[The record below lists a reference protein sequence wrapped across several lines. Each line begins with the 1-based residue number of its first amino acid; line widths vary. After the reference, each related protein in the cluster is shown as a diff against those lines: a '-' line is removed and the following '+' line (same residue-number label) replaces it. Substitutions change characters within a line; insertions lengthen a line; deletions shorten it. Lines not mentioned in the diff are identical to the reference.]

1 MKYPILFRTVAAIV
15 LLGDATHLVTAFH
28 PHAKP
33 TNACGKSLFLG
44 RPMASSSS
52 LQARKTQTCE
62 STRTFDP
69 LHLASDESSL
79 LRPLATTTPASVPL
93 EKEPSNPLDRAG
105 WAAATALV
113 PLTVG
118 AQQAVAATVGISQGY
133 LNPANF
139 QPVCATSDGFYRFLQ
154 TSVRAIVG
162 PESFVE
168 YGPLIAGGLLR
179 VRLELCVVESFFQEA
194 VGPFIAQNGISW
206 ILPWHETVETFLA
219 GAIFSLATTFILI
232 GSTKII
238 MVVVTY
244 TDVLIGLPCRIFG
257 GFAFDRASGKP
268 VTLDLGFGPFKK
280 RFIGPPEPKEGE
292 APLGKDISKADPA
305 SLVVI
310 LLSGA
315 VRVTGQA
322 LGVSLWQSR
331 GNNRYT
337 KTALLF
343 CASLV
348 DDFFLSSVHFFSK
361 HTGTQLVREVLEAI
375 DSFVGRYLV
384 LLATFYLAIKFVHFK
399 IFPDFP

>member
-1 MKYPILFRTVAAIV
+1 MLFRTVAAVV
-15 LLGDATHLVTAFH
+15 LLGNACHLVTAFH
-28 PHAKP
+28 LHARP
-33 TNACGKSLFLG
+33 TNICGRSLFLG
-44 RPMASSSS
+44 RPIFSSSS
-52 LQARKTQTCE
+52 LQARKTQTCTD
-62 STRTFDP
+62 TRTFDP
-69 LHLASDESSL
+69 LNLAASDELSL
-79 LRPLATTTPASVPL
+79 LRPLASTTTTTSS
-93 EKEPSNPLDRAG
+93 KESSNPLDRAG
-105 WAAATALV
+105 WAAATALI

-118 AQQAVAATVGISQGY
+118 AQQALAASDISQGY

-154 TSVRAIVG
+154 TSVRTIVG

-194 VGPFIAQNGISW
+194 VGPFIAQNGVSW

-244 TDVLIGLPCRIFG
+244 TDILVGLPFRLLG

-280 RFIGPPEPKEGE
+280 RIIGPPEPKEGE
-292 APLGKDISKADPA
+292 TPFSWKDIGKADPV

-322 LGVSLWQSR
+322 VGVS
-331 GNNRYT
+331 T
-337 KTALLF
+337 
-343 CASLV
+343 
-348 DDFFLSSVHFFSK
+348 
-361 HTGTQLVREVLEAI
+361 
-375 DSFVGRYLV
+375 
-384 LLATFYLAIKFVHFK
+384 
-399 IFPDFP
+399 

>member
-1 MKYPILFRTVAAIV
+1 MNYPTLFRTVAAVV
-15 LLGDATHLVTAFH
+15 LLGDATHVVKAFH
-28 PHAKP
+28 PHARHSA
-33 TNACGKSLFLG
+33 ACGRSLFLG
-44 RPMASSSS
+44 RPIASSTS
-52 LQARKTQTCE
+52 LQVRKTQTCTG
-62 STRTFDP
+62 TRTFDP
-69 LHLASDESSL
+69 LNLASEESSL
-79 LRPLATTTPASVPL
+79 LRPLATTATSSSVPL
-93 EKEPSNPLDRAG
+93 EKESSNLLDRAG
-105 WAAATALV
+105 WAAATALI
-113 PLTVG
+113 PITVG
-118 AQQAVAATVGISQGY
+118 AQQALAASDISEGFM
-133 LNPANF
+133 NPANF

-194 VGPFIAQNGISW
+194 VGPFIQQNGVSW

-244 TDVLIGLPCRIFG
+244 TDILVGLPFRLLG
-257 GFAFDRASGKP
+257 GFAYDRALGKP

-280 RFIGPPEPKEGE
+280 RFVGPPEPKEGE

-315 VRVTGQA
+315 VRITGQGV
-322 LGVSLWQSR
+322 GVSTV
-331 GNNRYT
+331 RY
-337 KTALLF
+337 
-343 CASLV
+343 
-348 DDFFLSSVHFFSK
+348 
-361 HTGTQLVREVLEAI
+361 
-375 DSFVGRYLV
+375 
-384 LLATFYLAIKFVHFK
+384 
-399 IFPDFP
+399 

>member
-1 MKYPILFRTVAAIV
+1 MQYPILFRTVAAIV

-28 PHAKP
+28 PQARHSAS
-33 TNACGKSLFLG
+33 CGKSLFLG
-44 RPMASSSS
+44 RPIASSSS
-52 LQARKTQTCE
+52 LQARKTQTCTE
-62 STRTFDP
+62 TRTFDP
-69 LHLASDESSL
+69 LNLASDESSL
-79 LRPLATTTPASVPL
+79 LRPLATTTPSSMPL
-93 EKEPSNPLDRAG
+93 EKEPSNLLDRAG
-105 WAAATALV
+105 WAAATALI

-118 AQQAVAATVGISQGY
+118 AQSALAASDISQGY

-154 TSVRAIVG
+154 TSVRTIVG
-162 PESFVE
+162 PEAFYE

-179 VRLELCVVESFFQEA
+179 IRLELCVVESFFQEA
-194 VGPFIAQNGISW
+194 VGPFIAQNGVSW

-244 TDVLIGLPCRIFG
+244 TDILVGLPFRLLG

-268 VTLDLGFGPFKK
+268 VTLDLGFGRFKK

-292 APLGKDISKADPA
+292 TPLGKDISKADPV

-322 LGVSLWQSR
+322 VGVST
-331 GNNRYT
+331 Y
-337 KTALLF
+337 
-343 CASLV
+343 
-348 DDFFLSSVHFFSK
+348 
-361 HTGTQLVREVLEAI
+361 
-375 DSFVGRYLV
+375 
-384 LLATFYLAIKFVHFK
+384 
-399 IFPDFP
+399 

>member
-1 MKYPILFRTVAAIV
+1 MKYPILFRTVAAVV
-15 LLGDATHLVTAFH
+15 LLGDATHVVTAFH
-28 PHAKP
+28 SQA
-33 TNACGKSLFLG
+33 GRSLFLG
-44 RPMASSSS
+44 RPIARSTS

-62 STRTFDP
+62 GTRTFDP
-69 LHLASDESSL
+69 LNLASEESSL
-79 LRPLATTTPASVPL
+79 LRPLATTTT
-93 EKEPSNPLDRAG
+93 KEHSNPLDRAG
-105 WAAATALV
+105 WAAATALT
-113 PLTVG
+113 PMTVG
-118 AQQAVAATVGISQGY
+118 AQQALAESSISQGY
-133 LNPANF
+133 MNPANF
-139 QPVCATSDGFYRFLQ
+139 QPVCPTSDGFYRFLQ
-154 TSVRAIVG
+154 TSIRAIVG

-194 VGPFIAQNGISW
+194 VGPFIAQNGVSW

-244 TDVLIGLPCRIFG
+244 TDILIGLPFRLLG

-292 APLGKDISKADPA
+292 PALGIDIGKADPV

-315 VRVTGQA
+315 VRITGQA
-322 LGVSLWQSR
+322 LGVS
-331 GNNRYT
+331 T
-337 KTALLF
+337 
-343 CASLV
+343 CC
-348 DDFFLSSVHFFSK
+348 VHK
-361 HTGTQLVREVLEAI
+361 
-375 DSFVGRYLV
+375 Y
-384 LLATFYLAIKFVHFK
+384 
-399 IFPDFP
+399 

>member
-1 MKYPILFRTVAAIV
+1 MSCRTVAAAAVVV
-15 LLGDATHLVTAFH
+15 LLGHASHVVTVTAFH
-28 PHAKP
+28 PHARS

-44 RPMASSSS
+44 GRPVASSSA
-52 LQARKTQTCE
+52 LQARKTQTQTHTCTA
-62 STRTFDP
+62 TRTFDP
-69 LHLASDESSL
+69 LNLASDDESSL
-79 LRPLATTTPASVPL
+79 LRPLATTTTPPSSS
-93 EKEPSNPLDRAG
+93 KESSNPLDRAG
-105 WAAATALV
+105 WAAATALIPV
-113 PLTVG
+113 TVG
-118 AQQAVAATVGISQGY
+118 AQSALAASDISQGY

-154 TSVRAIVG
+154 TSVRTIVG

-194 VGPFIAQNGISW
+194 VGPFIAQNGVSW

-244 TDVLIGLPCRIFG
+244 TDILVGLPFRLLG

-292 APLGKDISKADPA
+292 TPLGKDLSKADPV

-322 LGVSLWQSR
+322 VGVSGNVASRRVASRQQSL
-331 GNNRYT
+331 GT
-337 KTALLF
+337 DTALFF
-343 CASLV
+343 C
-348 DDFFLSSVHFFSK
+348 
-361 HTGTQLVREVLEAI
+361 T
-375 DSFVGRYLV
+375 
-384 LLATFYLAIKFVHFK
+384 
-399 IFPDFP
+399 

>member
-1 MKYPILFRTVAAIV
+1 L
-15 LLGDATHLVTAFH
+15 
-28 PHAKP
+28 
-33 TNACGKSLFLG
+33 
-44 RPMASSSS
+44 
-52 LQARKTQTCE
+52 
-62 STRTFDP
+62 
-69 LHLASDESSL
+69 SL
-79 LRPLATTTPASVPL
+79 LRPLATMPSSS
-93 EKEPSNPLDRAG
+93 KESSNPLDRAG
-105 WAAATALV
+105 WAAATALI

-118 AQQAVAATVGISQGY
+118 AQQALAASDISQGY

-154 TSVRAIVG
+154 TSVRTIVG

-194 VGPFIAQNGISW
+194 VGPFIAQNGVSW

-244 TDVLIGLPCRIFG
+244 TDILVGLPFRLLG

-280 RFIGPPEPKEGE
+280 RIIGPPEPKEGE
-292 APLGKDISKADPA
+292 TPFSWKDIGKADPV

-322 LGVSLWQSR
+322 VGVSTALLCSLWQNHLRQQSLFTD
-331 GNNRYT
+331 YFVLFCT
-337 KTALLF
+337 SLIDYFFLLF
-343 CASLV
+343 
-348 DDFFLSSVHFFSK
+348 
-361 HTGTQLVREVLEAI
+361 
-375 DSFVGRYLV
+375 
-384 LLATFYLAIKFVHFK
+384 
-399 IFPDFP
+399 FPIP